1 MDKPYFRSLSSPKLE
16 KPVSVVGL
24 PGFGNVGK
32 IAARLLIKFCHANI
46 FAELYSPSFPDF
58 VSVDSGGICHL
69 PRYEFYTS
77 SIGESQFIILTGNV
91 QPSEEDIVAQYE
103 IGDEILDFLDNYKC
117 RYLVTTGGIPTPKSA
132 GEVYV
137 AATSSKLASEV
148 VNIGA
153 KVYGGGKI
161 MESAGL
167 MLGLAKK
174 RGWEGICLLGA
185 TTGLKA
191 DRGSGFS
198 VFKLLTKMLGIEK
211 TGS

>member
-1 MDKPYFRSLSSPKLE
+1 MDKPYFRYLSSPNLE
-16 KPVSVVGL
+16 KPVFVVGL

-32 IAARLLIKFCHANI
+32 IAAQLLIKFCHAQV

-58 VSVDSGGICHL
+58 VSVDSAGICRL

-77 SIGESQFIILTGNV
+77 SVGGAQFVILTGDV
-91 QPSEEDIVAQYE
+91 QPSDEDIVAQYE
-103 IGDEILDFLDNYKC
+103 ICGEILDFLDGYKC
-117 RYLVTTGGIPTPKSA
+117 RYLVTTGGIPTPKPA

-137 AATSSKLASEV
+137 AATSSKLASE
-148 VNIGA
+148 IAKLGA
-153 KVYGGGKI
+153 QIYGGGKI
-161 MESAGL
+161 MEAAGL

-174 RGWEGICLLGA
+174 REWEGLCLLGA

-198 VFKLLTKMLGIEK
+198 VFKFLTKTLGI
-211 TGS
+211 